1 MFFVLTKNT
10 MCANIANVLSGKQYC
25 RMVLSVRSS
34 LQQSAKLPEYKYLVN
49 PLVKLLY
56 NNADKIMGV
65 SKVVERIIRDFS
77 FGKYLFRRIC
87 P

>member
-1 MFFVLTKNT
+1 MLIFLAVLLLL
-10 MCANIANVLSGKQYC
+10 CF
-25 RMVLSVRSS
+25 
-34 LQQSAKLPEYKYLVN
+34 
-49 PLVKLLY
+49 LY